1 MLSEQ
6 IAASHYKDGKWF
18 QCRTWGFN
26 CSSMISQKRL
36 LPAAIGSKMCH
47 PKLWREKE
55 MGNGPHFW
63 NNYTAGLM
71 MIDDYYSLKRRQT
84 TGIEQLWYRLF
95 QGLHPCRRIGRG
107 SPKIVLSS
115 QAAQKK
121 QFGTT
126 NSIHL
131 QNTDF
136 SWVVFV
142 WMSVRYTCVQYV
154 LPHVVWLIDQG
165 L

>member
-1 MLSEQ
+1 MVNDFNVTHEDS
-6 IAASHYKDGKWF
+6 IAHPWSAKKGYYP
-18 QCRTWGFN
+18 R
-26 CSSMISQKRL
+26 RL
-36 LPAAIGSKMCH
+36 ENLPLSKMCH

-142 WMSVRYTCVQYV
+142 WISVRYTCVQYV